1 MAGETRPSGTP
12 GTFINDIE
20 DGVRQDYAGRL
31 EAARKQVREAT
42 DRADAERIC
51 AQQANADT
59 VRRMAEYRRGRWYD
73 VGAVVAGA
81 GIGFVTGYQLQKR
94 ADLRVSGAPVM
105 MIAGL
110 PGIAA
115 GALLDEHVVTRAVFA
130 VGGTMYMVGALT
142 YALVHPQSGQTG
154 QGEGGPSGQ
163 GEGGMP

>member
-1 MAGETRPSGTP
+1 MMAGETRPSGTP

-20 DGVRQDYAGRL
+20 DGVRQDYAARL

-81 GIGFVTGYQLQKR
+81 GIGFVTGYQLQKQ

-142 YALVHPQSGQTG
+142 YALVHPQSGSGGQTG
-154 QGEGGPSGQ
+154 SGGQ

>member
-1 MAGETRPSGTP
+1 MADEAKPGGTP

-20 DGVRQDYAGRL
+20 AGVHQQYAARL
-31 EAARKQVREAT
+31 DAARKQVREAT
-42 DRADAERIC
+42 DKADAERIC
-51 AQQANADT
+51 AQQANAEM
-59 VRRMAEYRRGRWYD
+59 VQRMAEYRRGRWYD
-73 VGAVVAGA
+73 IGAVVAGA
-81 GIGFVTGYQLQKR
+81 GVGFVTGYQLQKR

-110 PGIAA
+110 PGLAA

-142 YALVHPQSGQTG
+142 YALAHPQTGQTG
-154 QGEGGPSGQ
+154 QGGE